1 MCNTHLLFGKE
12 GPCLVHTIT
21 GDLLRAL
28 EGPAYCLCPRLISV
42 SSEGHCIIYYER
54 GHFCNF
60 SINGKLLAQM
70 EIKDST
76 RVNRLY
82 RDTLQKM
89 KMQIN
94 EFELYLILIKCF
106 NVHNF
111 KARLQSSFDLF

>member
-1 MCNTHLLFGKE
+1 
-12 GPCLVHTIT
+12 
-21 GDLLRAL
+21 
-28 EGPAYCLCPRLISV
+28 
-42 SSEGHCIIYYER
+42 
-54 GHFCNF
+54 
-60 SINGKLLAQM
+60 M